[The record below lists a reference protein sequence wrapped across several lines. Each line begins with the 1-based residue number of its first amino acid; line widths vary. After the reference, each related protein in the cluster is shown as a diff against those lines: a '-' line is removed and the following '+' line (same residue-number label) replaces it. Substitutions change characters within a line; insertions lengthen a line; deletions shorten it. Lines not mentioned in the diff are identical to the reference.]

1 MSKNVSE
8 QDLELLS
15 SYLDGACH
23 DTGALR
29 ARLDA
34 EPELALRLRQLQ
46 DVRMALA
53 ALPVP
58 TPSPG
63 FAEAVSR
70 RAGQEGRV
78 GQTRRAWWYAAT
90 AAAALAMITAG
101 LLWRAPGTG
110 KTVPGTDRGEAWQT
124 AMSALAEQPDAMES
138 AGDWLDMES
147 VPEDALPGDLEVAL
161 ADRSAAETEGDYAEM
176 AGFDANTSVFD
187 VIDTLDEEDAAALA
201 AMLESRGRMNLRSAT

>member
-1 MSKNVSE
+1 MNKDVSE

-15 SYLDGACH
+15 SYLDGAC
-23 DTGALR
+23 DDPGALR

-34 EPELALRLRQLQ
+34 EPGLALRLRQLQ
-46 DVRMALA
+46 AVRMALA

-70 RAGQEGRV
+70 RAGQESRA
-78 GQTRRAWWYAAT
+78 GQTRRTWWYAAT

-101 LLWRAPGTG
+101 LLWRTPVTDE
-110 KTVPGTDRGEAWQT
+110 TVPGTDRGEAWRT

-138 AGDWLDMES
+138 AGDWLDVES

-161 ADRSAAETEGDYAEM
+161 ADRSAAEAEGDYTEM
-176 AGFDANTSVFD
+176 AGLDATVSVFD
-187 VIDTLDEEDAAALA
+187 MIDTLDEEDAAALA
-201 AMLESRGRMNLRSAT
+201 AMLESRGRMNMRSAT